1 MDRNS
6 DLKKRFMLLISRKER
21 LKKVRVSLG
30 FCHLFILFGF
40 FSKDGIFWF
49 QFFLVLILLWRWN
62 IFVADLFPFPLFSF
76 PSLGPYEDGKPDAT
90 FSFTDNDF
98 LKIATGKMNPQIA
111 FMRWDRLLLVI
122 LKLILIL

>member
-49 QFFLVLILLWRWN
+49 QFFFGIN
-62 IFVADLFPFPLFSF
+62 SF
-76 PSLGPYEDGKPDAT
+76 MEMEHFCG
-90 FSFTDNDF
+90 
-98 LKIATGKMNPQIA
+98 
-111 FMRWDRLLLVI
+111 
-122 LKLILIL
+122 